1 MSATVTSELWRV
13 AEAGEVEEVERILS
27 RGVDV
32 NARNKHGMTAL
43 MRAAYHGHER
53 IVRALLDHGAN
64 PNLARNDR
72 FTAVALAAF
81 FGHTETVKTLI
92 EHGATTE
99 VVTRCGTSAFMWAKA
114 RTFEEAARCL
124 KSRTPEP
131 VPAHDAVVTP
141 AVKPLKDPP
150 EIWDLVHEAPRGFN
164 PRSAFVSR
172 LKSMPASF
180 ALRVAAVLLISIA
193 CVVGVWMLRGSEAR
207 SLEGET
213 DLKRDET
220 SAGVE
225 LPKKIEPRDAPVST
239 GVVEDLSPEAQNN
252 HHAQEEPGS
261 VNNRANNSPKLFTL
275 TRESRSR
282 FIPSEPA
289 LKTVETVE
297 APAPPALPVATP
309 QFESQKSSETTS
321 KPKTTTGPSSPLV
334 APVKNSPPKGK
345 VIQWP

>member
-1 MSATVTSELWRV
+1 MMSATVTSELWRL
-13 AEAGEVEEVERILS
+13 AEAGDVEEVERILS

-32 NARNKHGMTAL
+32 NARNKYGMTAL

-53 IVRALLDHGAN
+53 TVRALLDHGAN

-131 VPAHDAVVTP
+131 VPAHDPVVTP
-141 AVKPLKDPP
+141 AVKVLKDPP
-150 EIWDLVHEAPRGFN
+150 EIWDLVHEAPQGFN

-172 LKSMPASF
+172 LKSMGASF
-180 ALRVAAVLLISIA
+180 ALRAAAVLLISIA
-193 CVVGVWMLRGSEAR
+193 SVVGVWVLRGSEAR

-213 DLKRDET
+213 DLKRDAT
-220 SAGVE
+220 SAGVD
-225 LPKKIEPRDAPVST
+225 LPKKAETRDTADST
-239 GVVEDLSPEAQNN
+239 GVVKDLSAESQNN
-252 HHAQEEPGS
+252 HHTQEEPGR
-261 VNNRANNSPKLFTL
+261 VNNSRKLFTL
-275 TRESRSR
+275 TRESRTR
-282 FIPSEPA
+282 FTPSEPPVE
-289 LKTVETVE
+289 TSETVE
-297 APAPPALPVATP
+297 APAPPALTVATP
-309 QFESQKSSETTS
+309 QFESRKSSETTS
-321 KPKTTTGPSSPLV
+321 KPKTSTGPSHQLV